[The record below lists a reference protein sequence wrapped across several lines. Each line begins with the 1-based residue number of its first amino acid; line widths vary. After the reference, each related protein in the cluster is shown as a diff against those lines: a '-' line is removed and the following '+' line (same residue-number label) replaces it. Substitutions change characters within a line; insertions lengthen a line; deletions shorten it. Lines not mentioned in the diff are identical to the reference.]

1 MSIFKAPEKG
11 VTDAESSHKL
21 WQNRAKKAGFLKIAF
36 GFLSTA
42 PTNQAVHIS
51 CASIVYTVRAKQTS
65 CIILAKPF
73 VPCGKHQFFLGTT
86 HSNHGKATP
95 GKGMAWSLG
104 FLKITCPHIT

>member
-21 WQNRAKKAGFLKIAF
+21 WQNRAEKAGFLKIAF

-42 PTNQAVHIS
+42 LTNQAVHIS

-73 VPCGKHQFFLGTT
+73 CPSWETSILFRHNSLKPWKGHTT
-86 HSNHGKATP
+86 EGNGWVT
-95 GKGMAWSLG
+95 WL
-104 FLKITCPHIT
+104 F